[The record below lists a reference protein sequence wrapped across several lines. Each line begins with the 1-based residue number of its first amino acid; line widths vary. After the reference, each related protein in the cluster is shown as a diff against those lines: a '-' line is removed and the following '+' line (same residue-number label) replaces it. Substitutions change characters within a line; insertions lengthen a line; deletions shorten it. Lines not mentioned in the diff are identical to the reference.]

1 MRRALSVVA
10 IAFTVAGCAALRAE
24 ETPATERTLSDA
36 DFRRRRPTRQKSWRV
51 FER

>member
-10 IAFTVAGCAALRAE
+10 IAFTLAGCAALRAE
-24 ETPATERTLSDA
+24 TRATERTLSDA
-36 DFRRRRPTRQKSWRV
+36 DFKRRRPTRQKSWRV